1 MRTPKAAVAALF
13 SHPVIAGLALTLCAA
28 ALLAVLTPPITFNGG
43 LGNDGKRY
51 ADLTEGL
58 RGNPAELPWGP
69 LAFRVLPSALVAWLP
84 FDIPTGFLIVN
95 VLSVLGASI
104 LLLRLLGRFGTPPPI
119 ALLALVWWLSLP
131 MGLRW
136 AIYYPVLGDA
146 FGFLVLVALILCAL
160 ERRLVLFAVALAAGV
175 LARENLVMTI
185 PFLWRAHV
193 RSAPVRW
200 TVLVALASVPAIA
213 AFLLIRAFP
222 PVAPAAGSGALTQA
236 TVVAQE
242 LVLIFENQSG
252 QAWRV
257 LLAAPLSLGLLLV
270 IPLLRARATLRFLS
284 REMHWMYFA
293 ALAVVLAVIGG
304 RDNDRYFYALA
315 PLLLIL
321 TFAVHGD
328 LWSSWPRAAALTT
341 LQLIA
346 LRVGWPIGTTEYE
359 YLQYTTGFME
369 LDRLFALALLM
380 ALVSVVAIV
389 LVRSRRGAGEA
400 LEVTPGSLHV
410 RTNAH

>member
-1 MRTPKAAVAALF
+1 MRTPKAAFAPLF
-13 SHPVIAGLALTLCAA
+13 AHPVIAGLALTLCAA

-69 LAFRVLPSALVAWLP
+69 LAFRVLPSAFVAWMP
-84 FDIPTGFLIVN
+84 FDIPTGFLVVN
-95 VLSVLGASI
+95 VLSVLGAAI

-146 FGFLVLVALILCAL
+146 FGFFVLVALILCAL
-160 ERRLVLFAVALAAGV
+160 ERRLVLFAVALGAGV

-236 TVVAQE
+236 TVVAHE
-242 LVLIFENQSG
+242 LALIFENQSG

-270 IPLLRARATLRFLS
+270 IPLLRIRATLRFLS

-304 RDNDRYFYALA
+304 RDNDRYFYVLA

-321 TFAVHGD
+321 TFAVHAD

-346 LRVGWPIGTTEYE
+346 LRVGWPIGTTEYD

-380 ALVSVVAIV
+380 ALVSAVAIL
-389 LVRSRRGAGEA
+389 LVRPRRGAGEA
-400 LEVTPGSLHV
+400 LDMAPGSLHV

>member
-1 MRTPKAAVAALF
+1 MRTPKAAAAALF

-304 RDNDRYFYALA
+304 RDNDRYFYVLA

-389 LVRSRRGAGEA
+389 VVRSRRGAGEA
-400 LEVTPGSLHV
+400 LEVAPGSLHV